1 MNNMKI
7 LSILSIF
14 LMLTATVVSAATT
27 AEQKQDS
34 RLTALESNVKKIL
47 TRLTALEYNVKKIL
61 TRLTNLESNPYPA
74 IYTTSQIYTQLP
86 INNQEYTLDNL
97 TFVLPKAAYVNVQG
111 DGMITSWLGYA
122 YTNLVIDG
130 QGGQVVWYGSGNYN
144 GSGERTGFEKSEVR
158 YLSAGTHTAKV
169 VGLTYGSVGT
179 AVAWAK
185 ISAVAYDKGS
195 IQ

>member
-1 MNNMKI
+1 MNNIKI

-14 LMLTATVVSAATT
+14 LLLTATVVSAQT

-34 RLTALESNVKKIL
+34 RLTALESNAKKIL
-47 TRLTALEYNVKKIL
+47 TRLTALESNVKKIL

-74 IYTTSQIYTQLP
+74 IYTTSQTYTQLL

-122 YTNLVIDG
+122 YANLVIDG